1 MIHEVGYSTSSPRY
15 AQMIREPNKI
25 KRVEFCKN
33 LISVDE
39 HFNDIVFTD
48 ECTVQLHDNK
58 IVVYRL
64 KDSAAP
70 PIPLPK
76 HAFKVHVWGGISHRG
91 STRLLIFDGIL
102 KSNFFVEEILQNTL
116 LPFIR
121 SVFPDGLRFQQ
132 DNDPKHRSNLAKNFM
147 TDNNIN
153 WWDCW
158 PSESPDLNPIEMVWN
173 MMKRRLSKKKLTTK
187 EQLET
192 SIKDFWAHDL
202 TVDHCN
208 NFIDHLYKVVPTVV
222 VVEGRATADLPRKI
236 FPERSRRKSIG
247 YFNSK
252 LKQPEMKAKLPLLL
266 PK

>member
-1 MIHEVGYSTSSPRY
+1 MTSTDIQKELAANGTDVSNSTVKRMIHEVGYSTSSPRY

-76 HAFKVHVWGGISHRG
+76 HAFKVYVWGGISHRG

-121 SVFPDGLRFQQ
+121 FVFPAG
-132 DNDPKHRSNLAKNFM
+132 
-147 TDNNIN
+147 
-153 WWDCW
+153 
-158 PSESPDLNPIEMVWN
+158 
-173 MMKRRLSKKKLTTK
+173 
-187 EQLET
+187 
-192 SIKDFWAHDL
+192 
-202 TVDHCN
+202 
-208 NFIDHLYKVVPTVV
+208 
-222 VVEGRATADLPRKI
+222 
-236 FPERSRRKSIG
+236 
-247 YFNSK
+247 
-252 LKQPEMKAKLPLLL
+252 
-266 PK
+266 